1 MKKKLLVIITLLIS
15 VTLFS
20 QDSIPL
26 YPSGVPN
33 SRPAAITE
41 KHVRDQNGM
50 VRINSVTIPAITIYK
65 PAKEKNKGVAV
76 IICPGGG
83 YSILAATHEGRDV
96 AKKFNEWGITAFVL
110 KYRLPNDAIMVKKS
124 IGPLQDAQRAI
135 QLVKER
141 AAEWNIDT
149 SRIGIMGFS
158 AGGHLASTAATH
170 FNHVV
175 IDNPRNFSV
184 RPAFAILG
192 YPVIS
197 FADSITHRGS
207 RNNLIGST
215 ASEEEVR
222 LYSNELQV
230 TPQTPPSF
238 LIHAGDDNAVPVQNS
253 LFFYNALAK
262 NKVPAELHVYPKGGH
277 GFGMINKTTPD
288 QWMDRLFN
296 WMKANGWV
304 E

>member
-1 MKKKLLVIITLLIS
+1 MKKIFSFTLIFAILITAS
-15 VTLFS
+15 A
-20 QDSIPL
+20 QDSIFL
-26 YPSGVPN
+26 YPNGVPG
-33 SRPAAITE
+33 SKQAAIKE
-41 KHVRDQNGM
+41 QHVWDQNGM
-50 VRINSVTIPAITIYK
+50 LRINSVSNPSMSVYK

-83 YSILAATHEGRDV
+83 YAILAATHEGRDV

-110 KYRLPNDAIMVKKS
+110 KYRLPNDVLMNDKS

-141 AAEWNIDT
+141 AALWNIDT
-149 SRIGIMGFS
+149 AKIGIMGFS

-175 IDNPRNFSV
+175 IDNPKNYSL

-207 RNNLIGST
+207 RNNLIGRTPS
-215 ASEEEVR
+215 AADVI

-230 TPQTPPSF
+230 TSQTPPSF
-238 LIHAGDDNAVPVQNS
+238 LVHAGDDQAVPVQNS

-277 GFGMINKTTPD
+277 GFGMNNKTTTD
-288 QWMDRLFN
+288 QWMDRLYN
-296 WMKANGWV
+296 WMKSNGWV

>member
-1 MKKKLLVIITLLIS
+1 MKKLLCFASLSIIILTARA
-15 VTLFS
+15 
-20 QDSIPL
+20 QDSIFL
-26 YPSGVPN
+26 YPNGVPG
-33 SRPAAITE
+33 SKQAALKE
-41 KHVRDQNGM
+41 QHVWDQNGM
-50 VRINSVTIPAITIYK
+50 MRINSVTNPSITIYK
-65 PAKEKNKGVAV
+65 PAREKNKGVAV

-83 YSILAATHEGRDV
+83 YSILAAIHEGRDV
-96 AKKFNEWGITAFVL
+96 ARKFTDWGITAFVL
-110 KYRLPNDAIMVKKS
+110 KYRLPNDAIMNDKS

-141 AAEWNIDT
+141 AASWDIDT
-149 SRIGIMGFS
+149 SKIGIMGFS

-175 IDNPRNFSV
+175 IDNPKNYSL

-207 RNNLIGST
+207 RNNLLGRTPS
-215 ASEEEVR
+215 AAEVA

-238 LIHAGDDNAVPVQNS
+238 LVHAGDDNAVPVQNS

-262 NKVPAELHVYPKGGH
+262 NKVPSELHVYPKGGH
-277 GFGMINKTTPD
+277 GFGMNNKTTSD
-288 QWMDRLFN
+288 QWMDRLYN
-296 WMKANGWV
+296 WMKSNGWI

>member
-1 MKKKLLVIITLLIS
+1 MKKISSFTLILTIAITAS
-15 VTLFS
+15 A
-20 QDSIPL
+20 QDSIFL
-26 YPSGVPN
+26 YPDGVPG
-33 SRPAAITE
+33 SKPAAIKE
-41 KHVRDQNGM
+41 QHVWDQNGM
-50 VRINSVTIPAITIYK
+50 LRINSVSNPSMTVYK
-65 PAKEKNKGVAV
+65 PAKAKNKGVAV

-110 KYRLPNDAIMVKKS
+110 KYRLPNDALMKDKS

-141 AAEWNIDT
+141 AASWNIDT
-149 SRIGIMGFS
+149 AKIGIMGFS

-170 FNHVV
+170 FNRAV
-175 IDNPRNFSV
+175 IDNPKHYSL

-207 RNNLIGST
+207 RNNLIGRTPSAADVT
-215 ASEEEVR
+215 

-230 TPQTPPSF
+230 TAQTPPSF
-238 LIHAGDDNAVPVQNS
+238 LVHAGDDQAVPVQNS

-277 GFGMINKTTPD
+277 GFGMNNKTTTD
-288 QWMDRLFN
+288 QWMDRLYN
-296 WMKANGWV
+296 WMKSNSWV